1 MVIKLTKKHALA
13 ALALIGAFVLAG
25 GAWYFLK
32 PQLVGAGES
41 GRPVADPQVYKYLSL
56 EKVIVMLRSAPG
68 EPMSHYLAVDLVFKA
83 PHQHEKTTKE
93 HLAMLRS
100 VAVRALSEYT
110 FEAASMMTIDQ
121 FTAGI
126 NRAFSESYA
135 RDLQEKPFTEVMIGK
150 LIIE

>member
-1 MVIKLTKKHALA
+1 MIINLTKKH
-13 ALALIGAFVLAG
+13 LIAAFVLIVAAALAG
-25 GAWYFLK
+25 GAWYFLR
-32 PQLVGAGES
+32 PPAHAGSEPV
-41 GRPVADPQVYKYLSL
+41 RPAADPQVYKYLSL
-56 EKVIVMLRSAPG
+56 EKVIVMLRGAPG

-83 PHQHEKTTKE
+83 PHQHEKTAKE

-110 FEAASMMTIDQ
+110 FEAASLMTIDQ

-135 RDLQEKPFTEVMIGK
+135 RELQEKPFTEVMIGK